1 MGGWDGKVR
10 DRGGENTQERK
21 HMHRVSGCC
30 AARSQAGR
38 SSGLG
43 EEAMDAGR
51 SHIQSSSREN
61 AASLQARKSLPLK
74 KKKKSKTSP
83 ELAKSPALPTT
94 TCFSDGKNPCS
105 DCPYSGLASQHLLHS
120 LTPNSSFSPCPQT
133 KTPVHEG
140 QPCIDV
146 VNGQV

>member
-1 MGGWDGKVR
+1 MLRSKKPGRKELGSGGGGNGCRQEPHPEQLQGK
-10 DRGGENTQERK
+10 
-21 HMHRVSGCC
+21 CC
-30 AARSQAGR
+30 FPPSK
-38 SSGLG
+38 
-43 EEAMDAGR
+43 EEP
-51 SHIQSSSREN
+51 SPE
-61 AASLQARKSLPLK
+61 

-83 ELAKSPALPTT
+83 ELAKSPALSTT

-133 KTPVHEG
+133 KAPVHEG

>member
-61 AASLQARKSLPLK
+61 AASPQARKSLPLK
-74 KKKKSKTSP
+74 KKKSQRHPQSLLSHQPFPPQHVSLMGKIR
-83 ELAKSPALPTT
+83 AQIALTQDWHPSISYT
-94 TCFSDGKNPCS
+94 
-105 DCPYSGLASQHLLHS
+105 A
-120 LTPNSSFSPCPQT
+120 
-133 KTPVHEG
+133 
-140 QPCIDV
+140 
-146 VNGQV
+146 